1 MNHRGNVTDTGL
13 PPRAL
18 VVDDEPQ
25 IRRLLTVSLSGH
37 GYRVETA
44 ANGAE
49 ALDRLSVEPFDVVL
63 LDLGLPDLDGIEV
76 CRQIREWSKVPI
88 IVISVREDEGDK
100 VAALDVGA
108 DDYVT
113 KPFGMEELLARMRAN
128 LRRAIPAAEEPV
140 LVFGELTVD
149 LARRQVSRNGEPIRL
164 TPTEYDLLR
173 VLAGHAG
180 RVLTHRQLLREAR
193 GPAYEEDTPLLRVH
207 MVGLR
212 QKLGIGPNQ
221 PGHIATE
228 PGVGYRLVV

>member
-1 MNHRGNVTDTGL
+1 
-13 PPRAL
+13 
-18 VVDDEPQ
+18 
-25 IRRLLTVSLSGH
+25 
-37 GYRVETA
+37 
-44 ANGAE
+44 
-49 ALDRLSVEPFDVVL
+49 
-63 LDLGLPDLDGIEV
+63 
-76 CRQIREWSKVPI
+76 
-88 IVISVREDEGDK
+88 
-100 VAALDVGA
+100 
-108 DDYVT
+108 
-113 KPFGMEELLARMRAN
+113 MEELLARMRAN